1 VVRTCLRFEHP
12 IAQPIRAQPPGS
24 KILPSGS
31 HPAATLVKF
40 CAHNTTLQ
48 AIRLYRKI
56 AAAVIY
62 RVSAESAIAP
72 YDRQNKFACLLK
84 EACDSTKENTIM
96 ATDAPQKP
104 IHSLILDTGPLI
116 KNAVA
121 ISTIINSAEEIFTT
135 PAIIS
140 EIRDAATRSRVETT
154 LMPFLKVRNP
164 SPASYDAVVAFSK
177 KTGDFSVLSRQ
188 DLGILALAYEVH
200 CERNGGPWGLREAP
214 KQPLKMRPGEEQK
227 EEEEEGEISGEI
239 QKDEDV
245 QVDVQEKANEDVKN
259 EQQQEDAKN
268 FELVTRKSK
277 NKNKKSDE
285 PRPRK
290 ERGSAKH
297 LQMKAE
303 KEKKKQ
309 ARALALA
316 NGEQPAVE
324 QQKESAEAGEVDQST
339 GGVSI
344 EEQPIEQPV
353 LEQPE
358 FTSSGIEESAGG
370 VSLEELPIEQ
380 VSAQTSAPIEE
391 KEEKTSVEETPETQ
405 QPSEIVS
412 AQEQATEQP
421 QAPASQQEET
431 TVAETSVQA
440 TQEAP
445 VEPTSE
451 QDTLT
456 QDLSTLN
463 ITTPPSPPVT
473 DDDESDGDWI
483 TPSNLSTHRA
493 IDSGLPADM
502 PLTPQ
507 SQLDVATMT
516 IDFAMQNVLLQMNL
530 HLLSTNMQ
538 RIKHLVSK
546 VLRCHACF
554 LIVRD
559 LTKQFCP
566 RCGAHS
572 SLRRVNCSTSSRG
585 VFRLHLAKN
594 YTVNKRGDKFSIPKP
609 IAGTANTKWSGIG
622 GGQGGWGRDLI
633 LSEDQ
638 KEFTKKVEEERRGRG
653 ARDLMDEEYLPGIL
667 TGDRSGGRA
676 GGRVKVGAGRNVNSK
691 RTR

>member
-1 VVRTCLRFEHP
+1 
-12 IAQPIRAQPPGS
+12 
-24 KILPSGS
+24 
-31 HPAATLVKF
+31 
-40 CAHNTTLQ
+40 
-48 AIRLYRKI
+48 
-56 AAAVIY
+56 
-62 RVSAESAIAP
+62 
-72 YDRQNKFACLLK
+72 
-84 EACDSTKENTIM
+84 M

-245 QVDVQEKANEDVKN
+245 QVDVQERASEDVNN
-259 EQQQEDAKN
+259 EQQQEDTKD
-268 FELVTRKSK
+268 FELVTSKSKSK
-277 NKNKKSDE
+277 NKKNDE
-285 PRPRK
+285 SRPRK

-303 KEKKKQ
+303 KERKKQ

-324 QQKESAEAGEVDQST
+324 QQKEPTEASEVDQSA

-353 LEQPE
+353 VEQPE
-358 FTSSGIEESAGG
+358 STSTGVEESTGG
-370 VSLEELPIEQ
+370 VSIEEQTIEQ
-380 VSAQTSAPIEE
+380 ISAQTNSSIERNDE
-391 KEEKTSVEETPETQ
+391 KITVEDSQ
-405 QPSEIVS
+405 QPSESIATPDYVVKE
-412 AQEQATEQP
+412 AQTPEPQQEGTATTEEGTEQP
-421 QAPASQQEET
+421 AVQAIQ
-431 TVAETSVQA
+431 ETSVD
-440 TQEAP
+440 
-445 VEPTSE
+445 PTPE
-451 QDTLT
+451 QDVLT

-507 SQLDVATMT
+507 TQLDVATMT

-559 LTKQFCP
+559 LSKQFCP

-667 TGDRSGGRA
+667 TGDRSGRA
-676 GGRVKVGAGRNVNSK
+676 GGNLAGRSVGGGGGEGEGWCGAECE
-691 RTR
+691 

>member
-1 VVRTCLRFEHP
+1 
-12 IAQPIRAQPPGS
+12 
-24 KILPSGS
+24 
-31 HPAATLVKF
+31 
-40 CAHNTTLQ
+40 
-48 AIRLYRKI
+48 
-56 AAAVIY
+56 
-62 RVSAESAIAP
+62 
-72 YDRQNKFACLLK
+72 
-84 EACDSTKENTIM
+84 M
-96 ATDAPQKP
+96 ATDAPRRP

-116 KNAVA
+116 KNAVS

-154 LMPFLKVRNP
+154 LMPFLKIRNP

-214 KQPLKMRPGEEQK
+214 KQPLLTKPGEEQK
-227 EEEEEGEISGEI
+227 EEEEDAEITGEI

-245 QVDVQEKANEDVKN
+245 LVAIEEKTTEDVKVDEEAN
-259 EQQQEDAKN
+259 TGEQGEDNAKADDG
-268 FELVTRKSK
+268 VKRKD
-277 NKNKKSDE
+277 KKTGE

-303 KEKKKQ
+303 KERKKQ

-324 QQKESAEAGEVDQST
+324 QQKESTEAGEVNQSA

-344 EEQPIEQPV
+344 EEQPIEQTAV
-353 LEQPE
+353 EQPKE
-358 FTSSGIEESAGG
+358 SASTVVEESTGGVPIEEQPTEQIAAQTVTTTENTTTEQNEEKTTISEKATIEESQQ
-370 VSLEELPIEQ
+370 SPES
-380 VSAQTSAPIEE
+380 SA
-391 KEEKTSVEETPETQ
+391 
-405 QPSEIVS
+405 
-412 AQEQATEQP
+412 AQEQGAEQA
-421 QAPASQQEET
+421 QAPASEQEENT
-431 TVAETSVQA
+431 IVEQEAVQA

-445 VEPTSE
+445 VEPTS
-451 QDTLT
+451 
-456 QDLSTLN
+456 
-463 ITTPPSPPVT
+463 
-473 DDDESDGDWI
+473 
-483 TPSNLSTHRA
+483 NLPAHRA

-554 LIVRD
+554 LIERD

-594 YTVNKRGDKFSIPKP
+594 YQVNKRGDKFSIPKP

-667 TGDRSGGRA
+667 TGDRSGRQ

>member
-1 VVRTCLRFEHP
+1 
-12 IAQPIRAQPPGS
+12 
-24 KILPSGS
+24 
-31 HPAATLVKF
+31 
-40 CAHNTTLQ
+40 
-48 AIRLYRKI
+48 
-56 AAAVIY
+56 
-62 RVSAESAIAP
+62 
-72 YDRQNKFACLLK
+72 
-84 EACDSTKENTIM
+84 M

-245 QVDVQEKANEDVKN
+245 QVDVQERASEDVNN
-259 EQQQEDAKN
+259 EQQQEDTKD
-268 FELVTRKSK
+268 FELVTSKSKSK
-277 NKNKKSDE
+277 NKKNDE
-285 PRPRK
+285 SRPRK

-324 QQKESAEAGEVDQST
+324 QQKEPTEASEVDQSA

-353 LEQPE
+353 VEQPE
-358 FTSSGIEESAGG
+358 STSTGVEESTGG
-370 VSLEELPIEQ
+370 VSIEEQTIEQ
-380 VSAQTSAPIEE
+380 ISAQTNSSIERNDE
-391 KEEKTSVEETPETQ
+391 KITVEDSQ
-405 QPSEIVS
+405 QPSESIATPDYIVKE
-412 AQEQATEQP
+412 AQTPEPQQEGTATTEEGTEQP
-421 QAPASQQEET
+421 TVQAIQK
-431 TVAETSVQA
+431 TSVD
-440 TQEAP
+440 
-445 VEPTSE
+445 PTPE
-451 QDTLT
+451 QDVLT

-507 SQLDVATMT
+507 TQLDVATMT

-559 LTKQFCP
+559 LSKQFCP

-667 TGDRSGGRA
+667 TGDRSGRA

>member
-1 VVRTCLRFEHP
+1 
-12 IAQPIRAQPPGS
+12 
-24 KILPSGS
+24 
-31 HPAATLVKF
+31 
-40 CAHNTTLQ
+40 
-48 AIRLYRKI
+48 
-56 AAAVIY
+56 
-62 RVSAESAIAP
+62 
-72 YDRQNKFACLLK
+72 
-84 EACDSTKENTIM
+84 M

-121 ISTIINSAEEIFTT
+121 ISTIISSAEEIFTT

-164 SPASYDAVVAFSK
+164 SPASYDAMVAFSK

-245 QVDVQEKANEDVKN
+245 QVDVQERASEDVNN
-259 EQQQEDAKN
+259 EQQQEDTKD
-268 FELVTRKSK
+268 FELVTSKSKSK
-277 NKNKKSDE
+277 NKKNDE
-285 PRPRK
+285 SRPRK

-303 KEKKKQ
+303 KERKKQ

-324 QQKESAEAGEVDQST
+324 QQKEPTEASEVDQSA

-353 LEQPE
+353 VEQPE
-358 FTSSGIEESAGG
+358 STSTGVEESTGG
-370 VSLEELPIEQ
+370 VSIEEQTIEQ
-380 VSAQTSAPIEE
+380 ISAQTNSSIERNDE
-391 KEEKTSVEETPETQ
+391 KITVEDSQ
-405 QPSEIVS
+405 QPSESIATPDYVVKE
-412 AQEQATEQP
+412 AQTPEPQQEGTATTEEGTEQP
-421 QAPASQQEET
+421 TVQAIQ
-431 TVAETSVQA
+431 ETSVD
-440 TQEAP
+440 
-445 VEPTSE
+445 PTPE
-451 QDTLT
+451 QDVLT

-507 SQLDVATMT
+507 TQLDVATMT

-559 LTKQFCP
+559 LSKQFCP

-667 TGDRSGGRA
+667 TGDRSGRA

>member
-1 VVRTCLRFEHP
+1 
-12 IAQPIRAQPPGS
+12 
-24 KILPSGS
+24 
-31 HPAATLVKF
+31 
-40 CAHNTTLQ
+40 
-48 AIRLYRKI
+48 
-56 AAAVIY
+56 
-62 RVSAESAIAP
+62 
-72 YDRQNKFACLLK
+72 
-84 EACDSTKENTIM
+84 M

-164 SPASYDAVVAFSK
+164 SPASYDAMVAFSK

-245 QVDVQEKANEDVKN
+245 QVDVQERASEDVNN
-259 EQQQEDAKN
+259 EQQQEDTKD
-268 FELVTRKSK
+268 FELVTSKSKSK
-277 NKNKKSDE
+277 NKKNDE
-285 PRPRK
+285 SRPRK

-303 KEKKKQ
+303 KERKKQ

-324 QQKESAEAGEVDQST
+324 QQKEPTEASEVDQSA

-353 LEQPE
+353 VEQPE
-358 FTSSGIEESAGG
+358 STSTGVEESTGG
-370 VSLEELPIEQ
+370 VSIEEQTIEQ
-380 VSAQTSAPIEE
+380 ISAQTNSSIERNDE
-391 KEEKTSVEETPETQ
+391 KITVEDSQ
-405 QPSEIVS
+405 QPSESIATPDYVVKE
-412 AQEQATEQP
+412 AQTPEPQQEGTATTEEGTEQP
-421 QAPASQQEET
+421 TVQAIQ
-431 TVAETSVQA
+431 ETSVD
-440 TQEAP
+440 
-445 VEPTSE
+445 PTPE
-451 QDTLT
+451 QDVLT

-507 SQLDVATMT
+507 TQLDVATMT

-559 LTKQFCP
+559 LSKQFCP

-667 TGDRSGGRA
+667 TGDRSGRA

>member
-1 VVRTCLRFEHP
+1 
-12 IAQPIRAQPPGS
+12 
-24 KILPSGS
+24 
-31 HPAATLVKF
+31 
-40 CAHNTTLQ
+40 
-48 AIRLYRKI
+48 
-56 AAAVIY
+56 
-62 RVSAESAIAP
+62 
-72 YDRQNKFACLLK
+72 
-84 EACDSTKENTIM
+84 M

-245 QVDVQEKANEDVKN
+245 QVDVQERASEDVNN
-259 EQQQEDAKN
+259 EQQQEDTKD
-268 FELVTRKSK
+268 FELVTSKSKSK
-277 NKNKKSDE
+277 NKKNDE
-285 PRPRK
+285 SRPRK

-303 KEKKKQ
+303 KERKKQ

-324 QQKESAEAGEVDQST
+324 QQKEPTEASEVDQSA

-353 LEQPE
+353 VEQPE
-358 FTSSGIEESAGG
+358 STSTGVEESTGG
-370 VSLEELPIEQ
+370 VSIEEQTIEQ
-380 VSAQTSAPIEE
+380 ISAQTNSSIERNDE
-391 KEEKTSVEETPETQ
+391 KITVEDSQ
-405 QPSEIVS
+405 QPSESIATPDYVVKE
-412 AQEQATEQP
+412 AQTPEPQQEGTATTEEGTEQP
-421 QAPASQQEET
+421 AVQAIQ
-431 TVAETSVQA
+431 ETSVD
-440 TQEAP
+440 
-445 VEPTSE
+445 PTPE
-451 QDTLT
+451 QDVLT

-507 SQLDVATMT
+507 TQLDVATMT

-559 LTKQFCP
+559 LSKQFCP

-667 TGDRSGGRA
+667 TGDRSGRA

>member
-1 VVRTCLRFEHP
+1 
-12 IAQPIRAQPPGS
+12 
-24 KILPSGS
+24 
-31 HPAATLVKF
+31 
-40 CAHNTTLQ
+40 
-48 AIRLYRKI
+48 
-56 AAAVIY
+56 VIY
-62 RVSAESAIAP
+62 RVSAVYSTAQNSRKNNTVRSPKEYRDSA
-72 YDRQNKFACLLK
+72 Q
-84 EACDSTKENTIM
+84 NTIM

-116 KNAVA
+116 KNAVS

-154 LMPFLKVRNP
+154 LMPFLKIRNP

-214 KQPLKMRPGEEQK
+214 KQPLLTKPGEEQK
-227 EEEEEGEISGEI
+227 EEEEEDAEITGEI

-245 QVDVQEKANEDVKN
+245 QVAIEEKSTEDVKVDEEAKTD
-259 EQQQEDAKN
+259 EQGEDNANTDDGVK
-268 FELVTRKSK
+268 RKD
-277 NKNKKSDE
+277 KKTGE

-303 KEKKKQ
+303 KERKKQ

-316 NGEQPAVE
+316 NGEQPAVN
-324 QQKESAEAGEVDQST
+324 QQKESMEAGEVDQSA

-344 EEQPIEQPV
+344 EGQPVEQTEVEQPKESASAVVEESTGGVPIQEQPTEHMAAQTATTTENTTT
-353 LEQPE
+353 EQNE
-358 FTSSGIEESAGG
+358 EKTTISDKATIEESQQ
-370 VSLEELPIEQ
+370 SPES
-380 VSAQTSAPIEE
+380 SA
-391 KEEKTSVEETPETQ
+391 
-405 QPSEIVS
+405 
-412 AQEQATEQP
+412 AQEQGTEQA
-421 QAPASQQEET
+421 QAPVSEQEEN
-431 TVAETSVQA
+431 TVVEQEAVQA

-473 DDDESDGDWI
+473 DDDDSDGDWI
-483 TPSNLSTHRA
+483 TPSNLPAHRA

-554 LIVRD
+554 LIERD

-594 YTVNKRGDKFSIPKP
+594 YQVNKRGDKFSIPKP

-667 TGDRSGGRA
+667 TGDRSGRQ